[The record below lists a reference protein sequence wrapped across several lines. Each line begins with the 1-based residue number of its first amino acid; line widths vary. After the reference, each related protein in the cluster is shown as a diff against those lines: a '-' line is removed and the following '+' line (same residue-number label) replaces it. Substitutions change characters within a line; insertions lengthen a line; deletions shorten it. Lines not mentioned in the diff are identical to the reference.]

1 MTYDF
6 SISPQDFD
14 VSLLPPEART
24 VGSPEFGEAV
34 HSYLTREFEG
44 FGGTAKIVVSSDV
57 IHVTWSA
64 DSSNADPLRGAIE
77 KLSRGHSPQAIQL
90 LELLRSRYPTNPD
103 ILHALGIALLR
114 SARTAEAEDALQGLV
129 KISPLNQDA
138 WFGLAEAVFVQDRP
152 EDADELY
159 RKAID
164 IDANSKLAEIARGRL
179 SEIAQKIFRSKMP
192 GAERMDAVMY
202 LVGAIEKFGGMSRQ
216 ELQKI
221 GIEIA
226 QLGTEGFD
234 VNDSREKYQVRSLSG
249 RFSGLHMVCLMYV
262 AFKILNPAAEIGFD
276 LAKEYAVAEQMARD
290 KNRSSL

>member
-14 VSLLPPEART
+14 VSLLPPNART

-34 HSYLTREFEG
+34 HSYLTKEFEG

-57 IHVTWSA
+57 IHVTWNA

-90 LELLRSRYPTNPD
+90 LELLRSRNPTNPD
-103 ILHALGIALLR
+103 ILHALGMALLQ
-114 SARTAEAEDALQGLV
+114 SGRTAAAEEVLQGLV
-129 KISPLNQDA
+129 KISPSSQDA

-164 IDANSKLAEIARGRL
+164 IDASSKFAEIARGRL

-192 GAERMDAVMY
+192 GVERMDAVMY
-202 LVGAIEKFGGMSRQ
+202 LVGAMDKFEGMPRQ
-216 ELQKI
+216 ELQRI
-221 GIEIA
+221 GLEIA
-226 QLGTEGFD
+226 MLGAEGFD
-234 VNDSREKYQVRSLSG
+234 VNDSSEKYQLRNLPG

-262 AFKILNPAAEIGFD
+262 SFKIINPIADIGFD
-276 LAKEYAVAEQMARD
+276 LANEYAVAQQMKRD
-290 KNRSSL
+290 QSRA